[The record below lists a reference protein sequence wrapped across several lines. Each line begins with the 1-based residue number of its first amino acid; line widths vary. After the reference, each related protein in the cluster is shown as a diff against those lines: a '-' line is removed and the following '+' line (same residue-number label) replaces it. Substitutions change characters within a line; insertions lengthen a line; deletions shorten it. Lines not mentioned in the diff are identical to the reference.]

1 MQQHASAAFE
11 QQRGLHVAYLLVTY
25 MHACSLFNS
34 RSPCSSSE
42 CMAQCILRQG
52 IIILLITHTTITHCC
67 IKPIKVGTYIIVIE
81 LHSM

>member
-52 IIILLITHTTITHCC
+52 IIILLITLQSLTAVLNLSRWAHTSLLLS
-67 IKPIKVGTYIIVIE
+67 YI
-81 LHSM
+81 LC